1 MYLANT
7 INFPLASKDK
17 FEARFSN
24 FKSFGSFSHKF
35 TLDLINPRE
44 LVPFSF

>member
-24 FKSFGSFSHKF
+24 FKSFGSFFK
-35 TLDLINPRE
+35 
-44 LVPFSF
+44 SFGSFLSYVSPTIK

>member
-24 FKSFGSFSHKF
+24 FKSFGSF
-35 TLDLINPRE
+35 
-44 LVPFSF
+44 FSQIYSRSN